1 MLGRLTKFEISYQTR
16 QVGFWISF
24 AAMFLLGVLFMSTDS
39 FSAGEVGERIKANG
53 ALTVANIIGGLSL
66 GMVFFGT
73 VFTVTGAM
81 RDDIHKSLE
90 IIHSTQVSTTDMI
103 WSRLFGIVLTV
114 FLCIVGLVLG
124 AFLGQFMPW
133 ISEDAIGPIN
143 LIYYLYPLILYGLL
157 NSFIIATIYILIA
170 GITRNRTLIYISA
183 VGFFVVLNLVS
194 ALGSIEEYRTLAA
207 MLDPTGGQALANET
221 RFWPPAEKNTRLIP
235 LSGDILWNR
244 ILWVTLS
251 CVGLWFAH
259 KQFTRGIVYRKTKKS
274 SAAPLILGDSVPEIP
289 HVTPASAD
297 GAILSRIWTRF
308 KLEYITTV
316 RSIPFVILLL
326 LALCFFGL
334 IFLIRGQLTPQPLL
348 LTGGQVM
355 FLTMGGFNL
364 FLLLMMVFFGGDII
378 WREQTAKV
386 TELVDST
393 PVPNWILLAGKWLAL
408 IATIY
413 TVLGL
418 MVILSLGTQA
428 IFGVGQ
434 VKPIAMSGRFYA
446 ELGMTLTFWAILIMF
461 IQNFMPNRIVGMIV
475 GGGVLGLILF
485 AAPQLPFYHPLM
497 RFGGVSPG
505 AFSEMNGYRSGG
517 LISMSRNLIYWLGF
531 AGIMATASIW
541 LWRRGTEVKLLKR
554 LRGLRG
560 QIGWKSALLATVS
573 VAAFIG
579 MGANIYR
586 VTNIENTFY
595 TDKKAETRLVE
606 IEKTFKDLSKEQL
619 PKIRSVSVDVDIY
632 PSRQDAT
639 FKGRYVIENTLD
651 EPITELWIDMPVSHE
666 EDIRVMDL
674 AQASRVETSELLE
687 KADELE
693 LSMSLY
699 RFDPALAPGA
709 TTTLDFDVYY
719 HPPRFGDGSP
729 INKNA
734 TFLNNRRMPQLG
746 IQYAELRDPD
756 KRKKYGLE
764 PREKRADRTDE
775 QARNMHF
782 ISNSSDFVD
791 FKSTFCT
798 DAGQI
803 PIAPGKFIAET
814 NPEPGRVCR
823 QYEAINP
830 ILNFFAFVSA
840 PFEVKEDVWKN
851 PNGDDVDLVIYYHDD
866 HPFNIDAM
874 MAAMQTSMDVYTET
888 FGPYQYAQARIMEV
902 PYVQFAQAFAGT
914 IPFSENLGFIRDIE
928 EGDDKVDFMTYVT
941 AHELGHQWFAHQI
954 VPADT
959 KGFNV
964 LSEGLTENATM
975 TAYEEIKGYPMTRRM
990 RTIRGQDYL
999 AGRTSDKNP
1008 EQPLSLAEEQQY
1020 MFYSKA
1026 SMVFWGLRQL
1036 MEPGEMNLALK
1047 GLVEEYGSKG
1057 APFPTTLEV
1066 IAALR
1071 EAAPDDLQQFITDSW
1086 DEITLWET
1094 SIGKDITLTST
1105 DDGRYTVTASLNLAK
1120 KYADPDTGEET
1131 NAETLDEYVE
1141 VAFYKEDPSNSWEET
1156 PILLKRLRLKKSET
1170 EVSFEMDEKPGYIVI
1185 DPRALL
1191 IERKYDDNVK
1201 SINAKLASA
1210 AE

>member
-1 MLGRLTKFEISYQTR
+1 MLGQLTKFEISYQTR

-24 AAMFLLGVLFMSTDS
+24 AAMFLLGILFMSTDS

-53 ALTVANIIGGLSL
+53 SLTVANIIGGLSL
-66 GMVFFGT
+66 GIVFFGT

-81 RDDIHKSLE
+81 RDDVHKSLE
-90 IIHSTQVSTTDMI
+90 IIHSTKIETNDMI

-124 AFLGQFMPW
+124 AFAGQFMPW
-133 ISEDAIGPIN
+133 VDAESIGAIN
-143 LIYYLYPLILYGLL
+143 PVYFLYPLVLYGLL
-157 NSFIIATIYILIA
+157 NSFIIGTIYILIA
-170 GITRNRTLIYISA
+170 GITRNRTLVYISA
-183 VGFFVVLNLVS
+183 VGFFVVLNLVG
-194 ALGSIEEYRTLAA
+194 ALGGIDQYRTLAA

-221 RFWPPAEKNTRLIP
+221 RFWPPAEQNTRLIP

-244 ILWVTLS
+244 ILWVGIA
-251 CVGLWFAH
+251 CVGLWFAQ
-259 KQFTRGIVYRKTKKS
+259 KQFTRGIMNRKSKKGNIK
-274 SAAPLILGDSVPEIP
+274 PLVLGDSIPEIP
-289 HVTPASAD
+289 AVTPASPD
-297 GAILSRIWTRF
+297 GAIVSRIWTRF
-308 KLEYITTV
+308 KYEYITTV
-316 RSIPFVILLL
+316 KSIPFAILLL
-326 LALCFFGL
+326 LALSFFGL
-334 IFLIRGQLTPQPLL
+334 VFLIRGQLNPQPLL

-378 WREQTAKV
+378 WREQTSKI

-393 PVPNWILLAGKWLAL
+393 PISNWILLAGKWLAL

-413 TVLGL
+413 TVLAL
-418 MVILSLGTQA
+418 MVILALGTQA

-434 VKPIAMSGRFYA
+434 VKPIAMSGRFYG
-446 ELGMTLTFWAILIMF
+446 ELGIALTFWAILIMF

-485 AAPQLPFYHPLM
+485 ALPQLPFSHPLM

-505 AFSEMNGYRSGG
+505 AFSEMNGYRSGS
-517 LISMSRNLIYWLGF
+517 LISMVRNFVYWLGF

-541 LWRRGTEVKLLKR
+541 LWRRGTEVKLGKR
-554 LRGLRG
+554 LRGVRG
-560 QIGWKSALLATVS
+560 QIGWKSAIFATVS
-573 VAAFIG
+573 VAAFLG
-579 MGANIYR
+579 MGANIFR

-595 TDKKAETRLVE
+595 TDKKSEERLVA
-606 IEKTFKDLSKEQL
+606 IEKSFKDVSKIPL
-619 PKIRSVSVDVDIY
+619 PKIRAVEVDLDMY

-639 FKGRYVIENTLD
+639 FKGQYVIENTLA
-651 EPITELWIDMPVSHE
+651 EPLKELWIDMPISD
-666 EDIRVMDL
+666 EDGIRRMDL
-674 AQASRVETSELLE
+674 AQASRVESSDLLE
-687 KADELE
+687 KAEELE
-693 LSMSLY
+693 LSMRLY

-709 TTTLDFDVYY
+709 KTTLDFEVYY
-719 HPPRFGDGSP
+719 HPPKFGDGSP

-734 TFLNNRRMPQLG
+734 NFLNNRRMPQLG
-746 IQYAELRDPD
+746 IQYSELRDPD
-756 KRKKYGLE
+756 KRRKYGLE
-764 PREKRADRTDE
+764 PREKRPDRDDKE
-775 QARNMHF
+775 ARNTHF
-782 ISNSSDFVD
+782 ISNNSDFVD
-791 FKSTFCT
+791 FKANFCT
-798 DAGQI
+798 DAGQM
-803 PIAPGKFIAET
+803 PIAPGKFIGET
-814 NPEPGRVCR
+814 TPSEGRVCR

-840 PFEVKEDVWKN
+840 PFEVMTDVWEN
-851 PNGDDVDLVIYYHDD
+851 PNGDDVELTIYYHKD
-866 HPFNIDAM
+866 HPYNIDAM
-874 MAAMQTSMDVYTET
+874 MNAMQVSMDVFTET

-928 EGDDKVDFMTYVT
+928 EGEDKVDFMSYVT

-975 TAYEEIKGYPMTRRM
+975 TAYEVIKGYPMTRRM
-990 RTIRGQDYL
+990 RTVRGQDYL

-1008 EQPLSLAEEQQY
+1008 EQPLALAEEQQY

-1026 SMVFWGLRQL
+1026 SMVFWGLRHL

-1047 GLVEEYGSKG
+1047 GFVEEYGSKG

-1066 IAALR
+1066 IEALR
-1071 EAAPDDLQQFITDSW
+1071 EAAPEELQQFITDSW

-1094 SIGKDITLTST
+1094 SVGEDITLTSEGS
-1105 DDGRYTVTASLNLAK
+1105 DSFKVTATINLAK
-1120 KYADPDTGEET
+1120 KYADPETGEESD
-1131 NAETLDEYVE
+1131 APSLDEFVE
-1141 VAFYKEDPSNSWEET
+1141 VGFYKEDPSNSWEET
-1156 PILLKRLRLKKSET
+1156 PIMIKRLRLTEAET
-1170 EVSFEMDEKPGYIVI
+1170 EVTFEMNETPGYIVV

-1191 IERKYDDNVK
+1191 IEREYKDNVQ
-1201 SINAKLASA
+1201 SINTKLASA
-1210 AE
+1210 DE

>member
-53 ALTVANIIGGLSL
+53 ALSVTNIIGGLSL
-66 GMVFFGT
+66 GIIFFGT

-90 IIHSTQVSTTDMI
+90 IIHSTQVETPSMI

-114 FLCIVGLVLG
+114 FLCIVGVVLG
-124 AFLGQFMPW
+124 AFVGQFMPGMDK
-133 ISEDAIGPIN
+133 ETLGPIN
-143 LIYYLYPLILYGLL
+143 LIYFLYPLVLYGLL
-157 NSFIIATIYILIA
+157 NSFIITTFYILMA

-183 VGFFVVLNLVS
+183 VGFFVILNLVG
-194 ALGSIEEYRTLAA
+194 ALGSIDEYRTLAA
-207 MLDPTGGQALANET
+207 MLDPTGGTALANET

-235 LSGDILWNR
+235 LAGDILWNR
-244 ILWVTLS
+244 ILWVSLS
-251 CVGLWFAH
+251 CVGLWYAQ
-259 KQFTRGIVYRKTKKS
+259 KKFTRGIVHRKSKKTN
-274 SAAPLILGDSVPEIP
+274 AAPLVLGDSVPEIP
-289 HVTPASAD
+289 HVQPASPN

-308 KLEYITTV
+308 KLEYFTTV
-316 RSIPFVILLL
+316 QSIPFAILLL
-326 LALCFFGL
+326 LALSFFAL
-334 IFLIRGQLTPQPLL
+334 IFLIRGQLNPEPLL
-348 LTGGQVM
+348 LTGDQVM

-378 WREQTAKV
+378 WREQTAKI

-393 PVPNWILLAGKWLAL
+393 PVPNWIMLAGKWLAL
-408 IATIY
+408 IATVY

-418 MVILSLGTQA
+418 MVILALGTQA

-434 VKPIAMSGRFYA
+434 VKPIATSGRFYA

-475 GGGVLGLILF
+475 GGGVLGLFLF
-485 AAPQLPFYHPLM
+485 AVPQLPFYHPLM

-517 LISMSRNLIYWLGF
+517 VISMWRNLVYWLGF

-579 MGANIYR
+579 MGANIFR

-595 TDKKAETRLVE
+595 TDKRSEERLVE
-606 IEKTFKDLSKEQL
+606 IEKTFKSLSKEQL
-619 PKIRSVSVDVDIY
+619 PKIRSVSVDVNLY
-632 PSRQDAT
+632 PSREDAV
-639 FKGRYVIENTLD
+639 FKGQYIIENTLS
-651 EPITELWIDMPVSHE
+651 EPLTELWLTMPTSHE
-666 EDIRVMDL
+666 ENIRLMNL
-674 AQASRVETSELLE
+674 AQASRVENTELLE
-687 KADELE
+687 KAEDLE
-693 LSMSLY
+693 LDMRLY
-699 RFDPALAPGA
+699 RFEPALSPGE
-709 TTTLDFDVYY
+709 TTTLDFDIYY
-719 HPPRFGDGSP
+719 HPPKFGDGSL
-729 INKNA
+729 INKKAN
-734 TFLNNRRMPQLG
+734 FLNHTRLPQLG
-746 IQYAELRDPD
+746 LPYTEMRNPD
-756 KRKKYGLE
+756 KRRKYGLE
-764 PREKRADRTDE
+764 TREKRADRTDE
-775 QARNMHF
+775 IARNRHF

-791 FKSTFCT
+791 FKANFCT

-803 PIAPGKFIAET
+803 PIAPGKFIGET
-814 NPEPGRVCR
+814 TPEAGRVCR

-830 ILNFFAFVSA
+830 IINFFAFVSA
-840 PFEVKEDVWKN
+840 PFEVKEEVWKN
-851 PNGDDVDLVIYYHDD
+851 PNGDDVDLAIYYHHD
-866 HPFNIDAM
+866 HPFNIESM
-874 MAAMQTSMDVYTET
+874 MTAMQTSMDVYTET

-914 IPFSENLGFIRDIE
+914 IPFSENMGFIRDIE
-928 EGDDKVDFMTYVT
+928 DGEDKVDFMTYVT

-990 RTIRGQDYL
+990 RAIRGRNYL

-1008 EQPLSLAEEQQY
+1008 EQPLALAEEQQY

-1026 SMVFWGLRQL
+1026 SMVFWGLRHL

-1047 GLVEEYGSKG
+1047 GFVEEHGSKG
-1057 APFPTTLEV
+1057 APFPTTLEL
-1066 IAALR
+1066 IQALR
-1071 EAAPDDLQQFITDSW
+1071 DSAPADLQQFITDSW

-1094 SIGKDITLTST
+1094 SFGDDITLTDT
-1105 DDGRYTVTASLNLAK
+1105 ENGQYTVSASLNLAK
-1120 KYADPDTGEET
+1120 KYADPDTGDET
-1131 NAETLDEYVE
+1131 DAEALDEFVE

-1156 PILLKRLRLKKSET
+1156 PILLKRLRLT
-1170 EVSFEMDEKPGYIVI
+1170 EAATDVSFDMEEKPGYIVV

-1191 IERKYDDNVK
+1191 IERKYDDNIR
-1201 SINAKLASA
+1201 SINTKLASA
-1210 AE
+1210 EN

>member
-1 MLGRLTKFEISYQTR
+1 MLARLTKFELSYQTR

-24 AAMFLLGVLFMSTDS
+24 AAMLLLGLLFMSTDS

-53 ALTVANIIGGLSL
+53 SLTVANIIGGLSL
-66 GMVFFGT
+66 GIVFFGT

-81 RDDIHKSLE
+81 RDDVHKSLE
-90 IIHSTQVSTTDMI
+90 IIHSTEVKTTDMI

-124 AFLGQFMPW
+124 AFMGQFMPW
-133 ISEDAIGPIN
+133 VDAEAIGPIN
-143 LIYYLYPLILYGLL
+143 LIYFLYPLFLYGLL
-157 NSFIIATIYILIA
+157 NSFIIGTFYILIA
-170 GITRNRTLIYISA
+170 GLTRNRTLVYISA
-183 VGFFVVLNLVS
+183 VGFFVILNLVG
-194 ALGSIEEYRTLAA
+194 ALGGVDEYRTLAA

-221 RFWPPAEKNTRLIP
+221 RFWPPVEQNTRLIP
-235 LSGDILWNR
+235 LSGNILWNR
-244 ILWVTLS
+244 LLWVGLA
-251 CVGLWFAH
+251 CIGLWFAQ
-259 KQFTRGIVYRKTKKS
+259 KQFTRGIIHRKTKKS
-274 SAAPLILGDSVPEIP
+274 NNKPLVLGDNIPEIP
-289 HVTPASAD
+289 SVTPAAAN
-297 GAILSRIWTRF
+297 GAILSRIWVRF
-308 KLEYITTV
+308 KYEYITTV
-316 RSIPFVILLL
+316 RSIPFAILLL
-326 LALCFFGL
+326 LALTFFAL

-378 WREQTAKV
+378 WREQTSKI

-393 PVPNWILLAGKWLAL
+393 PVSNWILLAGKWLAL

-418 MVILSLGTQA
+418 MVVLALGTQA

-434 VKPIAMSGRFYA
+434 VKPLAMSGRFYA
-446 ELGMTLTFWAILIMF
+446 ELGITLTFWAILIMF

-475 GGGVLGLILF
+475 GGGILGLILF
-485 AAPQLPFYHPLM
+485 ALPQLPFSHPLM

-517 LISMSRNLIYWLGF
+517 LLAMVRNLVYWLGF

-541 LWRRGTEVKLLKR
+541 LWRRGTEVKLMKR

-560 QIGWKSALLATVS
+560 QIGWKSAVFATIS
-573 VAAFIG
+573 VAAFLG
-579 MGANIYR
+579 MGANIFYA
-586 VTNIENTFY
+586 TNIKNTFY
-595 TDKKAETRLVE
+595 TDKKAELRQVE
-606 IEKTFKDLSKEQL
+606 IEKTFKALSKTPL
-619 PKIRSVSVDVDIY
+619 PKIRSVEVDVDIY

-639 FKGRYVIENTLD
+639 FKGQYVIENTLD
-651 EPITELWIDMPVSHE
+651 NAITELWIDMPVRHE
-666 EDIRVMDL
+666 EDIRRMDL
-674 AQASRVETSELLE
+674 AQATRVDTSELLE
-687 KADELE
+687 KAKELE
-693 LSMSLY
+693 LSMRLY

-709 TTTLDFDVYY
+709 ETTLDFEVYY
-719 HPPRFGDGSP
+719 HPPRYGDGSP
-729 INKNA
+729 INKKAN
-734 TFLNNRRMPQLG
+734 FLNHTRMPQLG
-746 IQYAELRDPD
+746 IQYSELRDPD
-756 KRKKYGLE
+756 KRRKYGLE
-764 PREKRADRTDE
+764 TREKRADRDDKE
-775 QARNMHF
+775 ARNRHF

-791 FKSTFCT
+791 FKANFCT

-803 PIAPGKFIAET
+803 PIAPGKFMGET
-814 NPEPGRVCR
+814 TPEEGRVCR

-840 PFEVKEDVWKN
+840 PFEVMTDVWEN
-851 PNGDDVDLVIYYHDD
+851 PNGDDVELTIYYHED

-874 MAAMQTSMDVYTET
+874 MNAMQISMDVFTET

-928 EGDDKVDFMTYVT
+928 EGEDKVDFMTYVT
-941 AHELGHQWFAHQI
+941 AHELGHQWFGHQI

-1008 EQPLSLAEEQQY
+1008 EQPLALAEEQQY

-1026 SMVFWGLRQL
+1026 SMVFWGLRHL
-1036 MEPGEMNLALK
+1036 MEPGDMNQALK
-1047 GLVEEYGSKG
+1047 GFVEDYGSKG
-1057 APFPTTLEV
+1057 APFPTTLEL
-1066 IAALR
+1066 IEALR
-1071 EAAPDDLQQFITDSW
+1071 EAAPEELQQFITDSW

-1094 SIGKDITLTST
+1094 SIEDDISLTTNES
-1105 DDGRYTVTASLNLAK
+1105 GGYSVTATINLAK
-1120 KYADPDTGEET
+1120 KYANPETGEESD
-1131 NAETLDEYVE
+1131 APTLDEFVE
-1141 VAFYKEDPSNSWEET
+1141 VGFYKEDPSNSWEET
-1156 PILLKRLRLKKSET
+1156 PILIKRLRLTDSET
-1170 EVSFEMDEKPGYIVI
+1170 EVSFDMTEKPGYIVV

-1191 IERKYDDNVK
+1191 IERKYDDNVQ
-1201 SINAKLASA
+1201 SINTKLASA
-1210 AE
+1210 EE